1 MRRRE
6 FVIIPIGALGGS
18 LLRSLTEPL
27 DRMVRFEAANDT
39 ARVPLR
45 FFTAAEARVVTAACE
60 RIFPRDA
67 NGPGATDAGV
77 VVYIDR
83 QLAGPYGRD
92 KYRYTKLPFGT
103 SSPEHGYQGAD
114 NPRALYRNGIR
125 QLGALDTLPVN
136 EQIAALKAV
145 EKTPFF
151 TLLRTHTLEGV
162 FCDPVHGGNAN
173 LAGWRLVGFPGP
185 LMDYRAHVDAHYG
198 EAWRPAPKS
207 LEQVTGHRLTPW
219 EDERGE

>member
-18 LLRSLTEPL
+18 LLRSLAEPL
-27 DRMVRFEAANDT
+27 DRI
-39 ARVPLR
+39 ARVEVANALATLPLR
-45 FFTAAEARVVTAACE
+45 FFTAAEARIVTAACE
-60 RIFPRDA
+60 RVFPRDEQ
-67 NGPGATDAGV
+67 GPGATDAGV

-92 KYRYTKLPFGT
+92 KYRYTKPPFGP
-103 SSPEHGYQGAD
+103 SSAEHGYQGAE

-125 QLGALDTLPVN
+125 QLGAFDTMPVT
-136 EQIAALKAV
+136 EQIAALKAI

-151 TLLRTHTLEGV
+151 ALLRAHTLEGM
-162 FCDPVHGGNAN
+162 FCDPVHGGNEN
-173 LAGWRLVGFPGP
+173 LSGWKMVGFPGP

-207 LEQVTGHRLTPW
+207 LEQVTGRRFAPW
-219 EDERGE
+219 EEERG

>member
-18 LLRSLTEPL
+18 LLRSLAEPL
-27 DRMVRFEAANDT
+27 DRI
-39 ARVPLR
+39 ARVEVANALATLPLR
-45 FFTAAEARVVTAACE
+45 FFTAAEARIVTAACE
-60 RIFPRDA
+60 RIFPRDEQ
-67 NGPGATDAGV
+67 GPGATDAGV

-92 KYRYTKLPFGT
+92 RYRYTKPPFGP
-103 SSPEHGYQGAD
+103 SSAEHGYQGAE

-125 QLGALDTLPVN
+125 QLGAFDTMPVT
-136 EQIAALKAV
+136 EQIAALKAI

-151 TLLRTHTLEGV
+151 ALLRAHTLEGM
-162 FCDPVHGGNAN
+162 FCDPVHGGNEN
-173 LAGWRLVGFPGP
+173 LSGWKMVGFPGP

-198 EAWRPAPKS
+198 EAWRPAPRS
-207 LEQVTGHRLTPW
+207 LEQVTGRRFAPW
-219 EDERGE
+219 EEERG

>member
-18 LLRSLTEPL
+18 LLRSLAEPL
-27 DRMVRFEAANDT
+27 DRIARLEAANALAT
-39 ARVPLR
+39 VPLR
-45 FFTAAEARVVTAACE
+45 FFTGAEARVVTAACE
-60 RIFPRDA
+60 RIFPRDEH
-67 NGPGATDAGV
+67 GPGATDAGV

-92 KYRYTKLPFGT
+92 KYRYTKPPFGP
-103 SSPEHGYQGAD
+103 SNAEHGYQGAD
-114 NPRALYRNGIR
+114 NPRALYRNGVR
-125 QLGALDTLPVN
+125 ELGVLDTMPVAD
-136 EQIAALKAV
+136 QIAALKAI

-151 TLLRTHTLEGV
+151 ALLRAHTLEGM
-162 FCDPVHGGNAN
+162 FCDPVHGGNEN
-173 LAGWRLVGFPGP
+173 LSGWKMVGFPGP

-207 LEQVTGHRLTPW
+207 LEQVTGHRFVPW
-219 EDERGE
+219 EEDRG

>member
-18 LLRSLTEPL
+18 LLRSLAEPL
-27 DRMVRFEAANDT
+27 DRIARLEAANALAT
-39 ARVPLR
+39 LPLR
-45 FFTAAEARVVTAACE
+45 FFTAAEARIVTAACE
-60 RIFPRDA
+60 RIFPRDEQGA
-67 NGPGATDAGV
+67 GATDAGV

-92 KYRYTKLPFGT
+92 KYRYTKPPFGP
-103 SSPEHGYQGAD
+103 SSAEHGYQGAE

-125 QLGALDTLPVN
+125 QLGAFDATPVT
-136 EQIAALKAV
+136 EQIAALKAI

-151 TLLRTHTLEGV
+151 ALLRAHTLEGM
-162 FCDPVHGGNAN
+162 FCDPVHGGNEN
-173 LAGWRLVGFPGP
+173 LSGWKMVGFPGP

-207 LEQVTGHRLTPW
+207 LEQVTGHRFAPW
-219 EDERGE
+219 EEERG

>member
-18 LLRSLTEPL
+18 LLRSLAEPL
-27 DRMVRFEAANDT
+27 EHIARVEAANAL
-39 ARVPLR
+39 ARLPLR
-45 FFTAAEARVVTAACE
+45 FFTAAEARVVAAACE
-60 RIFPRDA
+60 RIFPHDDR
-67 NGPGATDAGV
+67 GPGAIDAGV

-92 KYRYTKLPFGT
+92 KYRYTKPPFGP
-103 SSPEHGYQGAD
+103 SSAEHGYQGAD
-114 NPRALYRNGIR
+114 NPRALYRNGVK
-125 QLGALDTLPVN
+125 QLGAFDTLAVSD
-136 EQIAALKAV
+136 QVAALKAI

-151 TLLRTHTLEGV
+151 ALLRAHTLEGM
-162 FCDPVHGGNAN
+162 FCDPVHGGNEN
-173 LAGWRLVGFPGP
+173 LSGWKMVGFPGP

-207 LEQVTGHRLTPW
+207 LEQVTGHRFVPW
-219 EDERGE
+219 EDERG

>member
-6 FVIIPIGALGGS
+6 FVLIPIGALGGS
-18 LLRSLTEPL
+18 LLRSLAEPL
-27 DRMVRFEAANDT
+27 DRIVGLEESAST

-45 FFTAAEARVVTAACE
+45 FFTAAEARIIAAACE
-60 RIFPRDA
+60 RIFPHDA

-92 KYRYTKLPFGT
+92 KNRYTKPPFGA
-103 SSPEHGYQGAD
+103 SSPEHGYQGAE
-114 NPRALYRNGIR
+114 NPRALYRSGAR
-125 QLGALDTLPVN
+125 QLTAFDTLPIS
-136 EQIAALKAV
+136 EQIAALRAI

-151 TLLRTHTLEGV
+151 ALLRAHTLEGM
-162 FCDPVHGGNAN
+162 FCDPVHGGNAH
-173 LAGWRLVGFPGP
+173 LSGWKMVGFPGP

-198 EAWRPAPKS
+198 EAWRPAAKS
-207 LEQVTGHRLTPW
+207 LEQVTGHRSTPW
-219 EDERGE
+219 EDERG

>member
-18 LLRSLTEPL
+18 LLRSLAEPF
-27 DRMVRFEAANDT
+27 DRITRVEAGN
-39 ARVPLR
+39 ARAAVPLR

-60 RIFPRDA
+60 RIFPRDEH
-67 NGPGATDAGV
+67 GPGAPDAGV

-92 KYRYTKLPFGT
+92 KYRYTKPPFGP
-103 SSPEHGYQGAD
+103 SSVEHGYQGAD
-114 NPRALYRNGIR
+114 PPRALYRNAIR
-125 QLGALDTLPVN
+125 QLGAFDTLPVA
-136 EQIAALKAV
+136 EQIAALKAI

-151 TLLRTHTLEGV
+151 ALLRAHTLEGM
-162 FCDPVHGGNAN
+162 FCDPVHGGNEK
-173 LAGWRLVGFPGP
+173 LSGWTMVGFPGP

-207 LEQVTGHRLTPW
+207 LEQVTGRRFAPW
-219 EDERGE
+219 EDERG

>member
-18 LLRSLTEPL
+18 LLRSLAEPL
-27 DRMVRFEAANDT
+27 DRIARLEAANALAT
-39 ARVPLR
+39 VPLR

-60 RIFPRDA
+60 RVFPRDEH
-67 NGPGATDAGV
+67 GPGATDAGV

-92 KYRYTKLPFGT
+92 KYRYTKPPFGP
-103 SSPEHGYQGAD
+103 SNAEHGYQGAES
-114 NPRALYRNGIR
+114 PRSLYRNGVR
-125 QLGALDTLPVN
+125 QLGALDTMPVAD
-136 EQIAALKAV
+136 QITALKAI

-151 TLLRTHTLEGV
+151 ALLRAHTLEGM
-162 FCDPVHGGNAN
+162 FCDPVHGGNEN
-173 LAGWRLVGFPGP
+173 LSGWKMVGFPGP

-207 LEQVTGHRLTPW
+207 LEQVTGHRFVPW
-219 EDERGE
+219 EEDRG

>member
-18 LLRSLTEPL
+18 LLRSLAEPL
-27 DRMVRFEAANDT
+27 DRLVRLEGDG
-39 ARVPLR
+39 ARARIPLK
-45 FFTAAEARVVTAACE
+45 FFTASEARVVTAACE
-60 RIFPRDA
+60 RIFPRDD

-92 KYRYTKLPFGT
+92 KYRYTKPPFG
-103 SSPEHGYQGAD
+103 SSSAEHGYQGAD
-114 NPRALYRNGIR
+114 NPRAVYRNGVR
-125 QLGALDTLPVN
+125 QLGAFDTLSTA
-136 EQIAALKAV
+136 EQIAALEAV

-151 TLLRTHTLEGV
+151 ALLRAHTLEGV

-173 LAGWRLVGFPGP
+173 LSGWRLVGFPGP

-207 LEQVTGHRLTPW
+207 LEQVTRHRFVPW
-219 EDERGE
+219 EDERG

>member
-18 LLRSLTEPL
+18 LLRSLAEPL
-27 DRMVRFEAANDT
+27 DRI
-39 ARVPLR
+39 ARVEVANALATLPLR
-45 FFTAAEARVVTAACE
+45 FFTAAEARIVTAACE
-60 RIFPRDA
+60 RVFPRDEQ
-67 NGPGATDAGV
+67 GPGATDAGV

-92 KYRYTKLPFGT
+92 RYRYTKPPFGP
-103 SSPEHGYQGAD
+103 SSAEHGYQGAE

-125 QLGALDTLPVN
+125 QLGAFDTMPVT
-136 EQIAALKAV
+136 EQIAALKAI

-151 TLLRTHTLEGV
+151 ALLRAHTLEGM
-162 FCDPVHGGNAN
+162 FCDPVHGGNEN
-173 LAGWRLVGFPGP
+173 LSGWKMVGFPGP

-207 LEQVTGHRLTPW
+207 LEQVTGRRFAPW
-219 EDERGE
+219 EEERG

>member
-18 LLRSLTEPL
+18 LLRSLAEPL
-27 DRMVRFEAANDT
+27 DRIARVEAANALAT
-39 ARVPLR
+39 LPLR
-45 FFTAAEARVVTAACE
+45 FFTAAEARIVTAACE
-60 RIFPRDA
+60 RIFPRDEQGA
-67 NGPGATDAGV
+67 GATDAGV

-92 KYRYTKLPFGT
+92 KYRYTKPPFGP
-103 SSPEHGYQGAD
+103 SSAEHGYQGAE

-125 QLGALDTLPVN
+125 QLGAFDATPVT
-136 EQIAALKAV
+136 EQIAALKAI

-151 TLLRTHTLEGV
+151 ALLRAHTLEGM
-162 FCDPVHGGNAN
+162 FCDPVHGGNEN
-173 LAGWRLVGFPGP
+173 LSGWKMVGFPGP

-207 LEQVTGHRLTPW
+207 LEQVTGHRFAPW
-219 EDERGE
+219 EEERG

>member
-1 MRRRE
+1 MRRRA
-6 FVIIPIGALGGS
+6 FVLIPVGALGGS
-18 LLRSLTEPL
+18 LLRSLAEPFDL
-27 DRMVRFEAANDT
+27 IAALEPSNGS

-45 FFTAAEARVVTAACE
+45 FFSAAEARVVTAACE
-60 RIFPRDA
+60 RIFPRDT

-92 KYRYTKLPFGT
+92 KYRYTKPPFGPST
-103 SSPEHGYQGAD
+103 PEHGYQGAD
-114 NPRALYRNGIR
+114 DPRALYRNGVR
-125 QLGALDTLPVN
+125 QLGAFDALPVA
-136 EQIAALKAV
+136 EQIAALRAV

-151 TLLRTHTLEGV
+151 TLLRAHTLEGM
-162 FCDPVHGGNAN
+162 FCDPVHGGNEK
-173 LAGWRLVGFPGP
+173 LSGWKLVGFPGP

-207 LEQVTGHRLTPW
+207 LEQVIGHRFTPW
-219 EDERGE
+219 EDERG

>member
-18 LLRSLTEPL
+18 LLRSLAEPL
-27 DRMVRFEAANDT
+27 DRIARVEAANALAT
-39 ARVPLR
+39 LPLR
-45 FFTAAEARVVTAACE
+45 FFTAAEARIVAAACE
-60 RIFPRDA
+60 RIFPRDEQ
-67 NGPGATDAGV
+67 GPGATDAGV

-92 KYRYTKLPFGT
+92 KYRYTKPPFGP
-103 SSPEHGYQGAD
+103 SSAEHGYQGAE

-125 QLGALDTLPVN
+125 QLGAFDATPVT
-136 EQIAALKAV
+136 EQIAALKAI

-151 TLLRTHTLEGV
+151 ALLRAHTLEGM
-162 FCDPVHGGNAN
+162 FCDPVHGGNEN
-173 LAGWRLVGFPGP
+173 LSGWKMVGFPGP

-207 LEQVTGHRLTPW
+207 LEQVTGHRFAPW
-219 EDERGE
+219 EEERG

>member
-6 FVIIPIGALGGS
+6 FVLIPIGALGGS
-18 LLRSLTEPL
+18 LLRSLAEPL
-27 DRMVRFEAANDT
+27 DRIVGLETSATT

-45 FFTAAEARVVTAACE
+45 FFTAAEARIVAAACE

-92 KYRYTKLPFGT
+92 KYRYTKPPFAP
-103 SSPEHGYQGAD
+103 SSPEHGYQGAE
-114 NPRALYRNGIR
+114 NPRALYRNGAR
-125 QLGALDTLPVN
+125 GLAAFDTLPIS
-136 EQIAALKAV
+136 EQIAALRAI

-151 TLLRTHTLEGV
+151 GLLRAHTLEGM
-162 FCDPVHGGNAN
+162 FCDPVHGGNAQ
-173 LAGWRLVGFPGP
+173 LSGWKMVGFPGP
-185 LMDYRAHVDAHYG
+185 LMDYRAHVDTHYG

-207 LEQVTGHRLTPW
+207 LEQVTGHRFTPW
-219 EDERGE
+219 EDENG